1 MNILRLVILDAPLA
15 SEMRAFVGDSI
26 ISSLIGYK
34 DSSWAIRNSA
44 TMCFAAAMLRVVD
57 ADKNADMAL
66 GNMNDKRTTS
76 AVTCKELFRN
86 YPPLATSL
94 LSLIKEENANAL
106 FQDSLHPT
114 LFPLLLLLARLQPL
128 SMQRA
133 QAGDDE
139 ASKHFVDPIIDC
151 LGHVH
156 HKVRLAAARALVVLC
171 SGDSDYEDA
180 TNSRRD
186 ILNKCT
192 QKLSIFA
199 PKFERVSHNQDHGI
213 LLAIKFLL
221 GSSTQ
226 PDKFVEGRLEE
237 AISYYATWCKFT
249 LASPPF
255 CTSAALDAWH
265 IVSPNYVSAFNIDR
279 ADTSTLLETAFKV
292 VRCVE
297 YLCRRTVPSTGMV
310 GLSDLGK
317 AASNIASRI
326 AFIRIFELSCSSE
339 DRIRCIQIVQH
350 CFESYNYDV
359 MLHSVKSFKKGVYDA
374 VEDLCRSQSCE
385 ISVKRE
391 ILSAVAKLA
400 FKCLSNILC
409 RDKNCTH
416 PPTLRRLSR
425 IALEAIHALNIT
437 CINAGTASRVTDLIE
452 VSAPELWKI
461 ASVLLYS
468 SGFDMTGAAEVKP
481 ENLSGG
487 NGLAGN
493 ALEFAS
499 FAVSAMSVNKAY
511 VSHAELAG
519 FVETF
524 VSLID
529 QSTHPLSSWK
539 IRYSAAV
546 AMQESGL
553 VQMSNENCRKIGPRI
568 EESKL
573 QLCLKLLELFQDSDE
588 DVRRTAGRSVSI
600 SRNKILAPK
609 VSLMNLEQVS
619 LRLTREY
626 STLKM
631 YNLLLSRL
639 VSLCCD
645 VQSKLSTAIKEY
657 ECTLQAPKPDEILN
671 LSTERKIFEEEDPNP
686 YEETLVIIQIAIV
699 RLTEFPLDYG
709 RSKSAS
715 DLFATLNT
723 SFKAALGH
731 MILILKT
738 INQCPDIVHNV
749 TFDGNLFVSLHGLIL
764 GSAFSLWIGVGD
776 ETIIALAK
784 EVTAMNTVT
793 LHPCISQALRTL
805 VAVREQN
812 MASLERIREGCF
824 LLPRKHHSQRDFDR
838 N

>member
-1 MNILRLVILDAPLA
+1 
-15 SEMRAFVGDSI
+15 MRAFVGDSI

-66 GNMNDKRTTS
+66 GNTNDKRTTS

-106 FQDSLHPT
+106 FQDSFHPT

-139 ASKHFVDPIIDC
+139 ASNLFVDPIIDC

-171 SGDSDYEDA
+171 SGDSNYEDA

-199 PKFERVSHNQDHGI
+199 PKSEPVSHNQDHGI

-221 GSSTQ
+221 GSSAQ
-226 PDKFVEGRLEE
+226 PEKFVEERLQE
-237 AISYYATWCKFT
+237 AILYYATWCEFT

-265 IVSPNYVSAFNIDR
+265 IVCPNSFSAINIDR
-279 ADTSTLLETAFKV
+279 AGASNLLETAFKV

-297 YLCRRTVPSTGMV
+297 FLSRKTGPSSGTV

-317 AASNIASRI
+317 AASSIASRI
-326 AFIRIFELSCSSE
+326 AFICIFEFSCSSE
-339 DRIRCIQIVQH
+339 DRSRCIHIVQH
-350 CFESYNYDV
+350 CFESCNYDV
-359 MLHSVKSFKKGVYDA
+359 MLHSVKSFKKGIYDA
-374 VEDLCRSQSCE
+374 VEDSQSCE

-400 FKCLSNILC
+400 FKCLSRISR
-409 RDKNCTH
+409 RDKNCAH

-437 CINAGTASRVTDLIE
+437 CVNAGTATRVTNLIE
-452 VSAPELWKI
+452 VSAPDLWKI

-468 SGFDMTGAAEVKP
+468 SGYDMTGAAEVKP

-499 FAVSAMSVNKAY
+499 FAVSDMSANEAY
-511 VSHAELAG
+511 GSHAELAS
-519 FVETF
+519 FIKTF

-553 VQMSNENCRKIGPRI
+553 VHMSNEDCRQIGPHI

-588 DVRRTAGRSVSI
+588 DVRCAAGRAVSL

-619 LRLTREY
+619 LRLTMEY
-626 STLKM
+626 STLEM

-639 VSLCCD
+639 VSVCGD
-645 VQSKLSTAIKEY
+645 IQSKLSTTVKEY
-657 ECTLQAPKPDEILN
+657 ECTLHAPKPDEILN

-686 YEETLVIIQIAIV
+686 YVETLVIIQIAIV
-699 RLTEFPLDYG
+699 RLAEFPLDYG
-709 RSKSAS
+709 RNESAS
-715 DLFATLNT
+715 DLFATLHT

-731 MILILKT
+731 IILTLKT

-764 GSAFSLWIGVGD
+764 GTAFSLWVGVGD
-776 ETIIALAK
+776 ESIVALAK

-793 LHPCISQALRTL
+793 LHPCISQALNTL

-812 MASLERIREGCF
+812 MESLEQIRKGCF
-824 LLPRKHHSQRDFDR
+824 LLPRKHRS
-838 N
+838 